1 MPMDSYQPQVT
12 GEAEATNSEP
22 IDRSKYIGNRKPP
35 PKDTRWK
42 KGQSGNPG
50 GRSKDIRNATQFARD
65 NTHVAMKA
73 LLEVVKNNRCSA
85 SARVAAAGMLLDR
98 AWGKPAQLN
107 TNVNLDMRQ
116 AKDLTDEELLA
127 IIAQARVAPQPQLP
141 APIVEVEPTRET
153 GSSRGAAVG
162 RGAERLSPSV
172 VACHTG
178 AQAWIEGG
186 SGGEPDPGSI

>member
-1 MPMDSYQPQVT
+1 MPEDSYQPQVT

-73 LLEVVKNNRCSA
+73 LLEVVKNHRCSA

-116 AKDLTDEELLA
+116 AKDLTDQELLA
-127 IIAQARVAPQPQLP
+127 IIAQARGEPQPQLP
-141 APIVEVEPTRET
+141 APIVEVEPTQKNGEKL
-153 GSSRGAAVG
+153 GSDRG
-162 RGAERLSPSV
+162 
-172 VACHTG
+172 
-178 AQAWIEGG
+178 
-186 SGGEPDPGSI
+186 